1 MRPTYLALLS
11 RSLLL
16 FLSIAIGACD
26 TSTEVEATAVPDGY
40 AGTDSCAACHSTE
53 TALWR
58 NSHHDLAMQ
67 VASLE
72 TALGDFNGSQFDHN
86 GVTSRFFSTDGE
98 LFVETDGS
106 DGQLATFPVR
116 YTFGVYPLQQY
127 LVELPDEKIQAL
139 SIAWDSRSAD
149 DGGQHWLHVYGDEF
163 IDHNDVLHWTRPSQ
177 NWDTMCADCHST
189 GLVSRYSLPDD
200 HFDTRW
206 AELNVACEA
215 CHGPGAKH
223 VAWANADSSN
233 PDDEKLQDDNGLDLH
248 FNERQNITWLLDSDT
263 GNSTRSTPRT
273 SNIELNACAGCH
285 SRRARLADDVHPA
298 TPFLDAYSPALIE
311 SPLYHR
317 DGQILDEV
325 YVYGSFLQSRMHQA
339 GVSCSDC
346 HDPHSLELRAP
357 GPAVCLQ
364 CHASNKFATVE
375 HQLHE
380 SGVTNCIDCHMPAT
394 TYMQVDPRNDHSF
407 RIPRPD
413 LSVTYGVPN
422 ACNNCHSD
430 KDADWSVAA
439 LRNNSQLKIADKPH
453 WSELLASANRG
464 DLASMEAL
472 TQLAVDPS
480 VPVIIRAS
488 AASRLRLGDAPAAR
502 LLINTLGRDPEALIR
517 WATARSLQNSHP
529 QLTAELGP
537 KLLRDPIRSVRITAA
552 STLASIDPVLL
563 SAVTYTDLQA
573 GFAEYIASQMVNAER
588 PESHVNIANLQRVQ
602 GRFELAEQEY
612 LTAISLNPSF
622 VPAYVNLAD
631 LYREWNREQAAEAV
645 LRNGLG
651 VQANQVDLQ
660 HSLGLSLIRQQRLP
674 EALIELEHAAL
685 SPDATPRFAL
695 VYAVALNSQGR
706 TREAI
711 QFLETA
717 LQRFVD
723 DPALVNAFSEFS
735 KQL

>member
-1 MRPTYLALLS
+1 M
-11 RSLLL
+11 
-16 FLSIAIGACD
+16 
-26 TSTEVEATAVPDGY
+26 
-40 AGTDSCAACHSTE
+40 
-53 TALWR
+53 
-58 NSHHDLAMQ
+58 
-67 VASLE
+67 
-72 TALGDFNGSQFDHN
+72 
-86 GVTSRFFSTDGE
+86 
-98 LFVETDGS
+98 
-106 DGQLATFPVR
+106 
-116 YTFGVYPLQQY
+116 
-127 LVELPDEKIQAL
+127 
-139 SIAWDSRSAD
+139 
-149 DGGQHWLHVYGDEF
+149 
-163 IDHNDVLHWTRPSQ
+163 
-177 NWDTMCADCHST
+177 
-189 GLVSRYSLPDD
+189 
-200 HFDTRW
+200 
-206 AELNVACEA
+206 
-215 CHGPGAKH
+215 
-223 VAWANADSSN
+223 
-233 PDDEKLQDDNGLDLH
+233 
-248 FNERQNITWLLDSDT
+248 
-263 GNSTRSTPRT
+263 
-273 SNIELNACAGCH
+273 
-285 SRRARLADDVHPA
+285 
-298 TPFLDAYSPALIE
+298 
-311 SPLYHR
+311 
-317 DGQILDEV
+317 
-325 YVYGSFLQSRMHQA
+325 YGSFLQSRMHQA
-339 GVSCSDC
+339 VESCSDR

-502 LLINTLGRDPEALIR
+502 QLINTLGSDPEALIR

-537 KLLRDPIRSVRITAA
+537 ELLRDPIRSVRVTAA
-552 STLASIDPVLL
+552 SALAGIDPVLL

-723 DPALVNAFSEFS
+723 DPALVNAFAEFS